1 MNTLLV
7 VEDEKLIRQG
17 IVAMIRRSSVP
28 VEEILECRNGEE
40 ALEILRKQ
48 RVDVMFTDIRM
59 PKMDGL
65 TLVNKMEELSQ
76 KPVVIV
82 LSGYDEFSYA
92 VEMMKHGVRDYIL
105 KPIKRETIEQ
115 LLENLER
122 ELSETRETEEEEE
135 RCFLNQLR
143 YLMMNAEMAEEKEW
157 MDMESRLRRHIGND
171 SFRILLTSKANG
183 ERFSKCSGILLE
195 GVEGG
200 VLYLLPEPE
209 AERIMKEKDERFCL
223 GVGKE
228 HRSVM
233 EIPEAYQEALLA
245 REMAFI
251 QKNPVEEYQKKCFEE
266 KPELAQFQEKFILQV
281 PTDRADTVL
290 RKMRNWYFEAAHQRV
305 SPYQLLTVTEAICKE
320 LDLFYRMPEKQ
331 EKCPRP
337 LQYRDADLFLD
348 AFEEWIHVY
357 RESLKSQTAGK
368 EKMEEA
374 ISYIRENYAKDLNMA
389 MVSNHICMNYSLFSA
404 AFKEHTGVNFV
415 NYLKDIRDVKLK
427 DLRDEIGIVQQ
438 DVYLFAGTI
447 IDNIRYGRP
456 DATDEEVI
464 RAAKAANAHEF
475 IMELADGYDT
485 DIGQR
490 GVKLSGGQKQRLSI
504 ARVFLKNPPI
514 LIFDEATSALDN
526 ESEKV
531 VQKSLELLAKDRTTF
546 VIAHRLSTIRNAK
559 RILVLT
565 ENGIAE
571 EGTHKELLAKGG
583 IYAHLYEMQF

>member
-157 MDMESRLRRHIGND
+157 MDMESRIRRHIGND

-348 AFEEWIHVY
+348 AFE
-357 RESLKSQTAGK
+357 
-368 EKMEEA
+368 
-374 ISYIRENYAKDLNMA
+374 DLNMA

-415 NYLKDIRDVKLK
+415 NYLKEIRIAEAKRLLIQTEDKITEIAKQVGFENDKHFMKSFKTACGVSPSEFRK
-427 DLRDEIGIVQQ
+427 DYKMVSNG
-438 DVYLFAGTI
+438 
-447 IDNIRYGRP
+447 
-456 DATDEEVI
+456 
-464 RAAKAANAHEF
+464 K
-475 IMELADGYDT
+475 
-485 DIGQR
+485 
-490 GVKLSGGQKQRLSI
+490 GGQ
-504 ARVFLKNPPI
+504 
-514 LIFDEATSALDN
+514 DE
-526 ESEKV
+526 
-531 VQKSLELLAKDRTTF
+531 
-546 VIAHRLSTIRNAK
+546 
-559 RILVLT
+559 
-565 ENGIAE
+565 
-571 EGTHKELLAKGG
+571 
-583 IYAHLYEMQF
+583 

>member
-1 MNTLLV
+1 MLPITEDVAEMFRAIIEDRNAPK
-7 VEDEKLIRQG
+7 VEKSIDGYSGFLFYDDNG
-17 IVAMIRRSSVP
+17 MPLVAMHWQHRFNHMVGRYNDIYRVQMPNITPHVCRHTYCSNMAKSGMNPKTLQYLMGHSDISVTMN
-28 VEEILECRNGEE
+28 VYTHISFDDAEEELKR
-40 ALEILRKQ
+40 
-48 RVDVMFTDIRM
+48 
-59 PKMDGL
+59 
-65 TLVNKMEELSQ
+65 MEEFRKAQAEVEQ
-76 KPVVIV
+76 KK
-82 LSGYDEFSYA
+82 E
-92 VEMMKHGVRDYIL
+92 

-143 YLMMNAEMAEEKEW
+143 YLMMNAEMAEENEW
-157 MDMESRLRRHIGND
+157 MDMESRIRRYIGND

-183 ERFSKCSGILLE
+183 ERFLKCSGILLE
-195 GVEGG
+195 SVEGG

-266 KPELAQFQEKFILQV
+266 KTELAQFQEKFILQV
-281 PTDRADTVL
+281 PTKRVDAML

-305 SPYQLLTVTEAICKE
+305 SPYQLLAVTEAICKE
-320 LDLFYRMPEKQ
+320 LDLFYRVPEKQ

-337 LQYRDADLFLD
+337 LQYRDADLFLN

-389 MVSNHICMNYSLFSA
+389 MVSNHICMNYSLFST

-415 NYLKDIRDVKLK
+415 NYLKEIRIAEAKRLLLQTEDKITEIAKQVGFENDKHFMKTFKTACGVSPSEFRK
-427 DLRDEIGIVQQ
+427 DYKMVSNG
-438 DVYLFAGTI
+438 
-447 IDNIRYGRP
+447 
-456 DATDEEVI
+456 
-464 RAAKAANAHEF
+464 K
-475 IMELADGYDT
+475 
-485 DIGQR
+485 
-490 GVKLSGGQKQRLSI
+490 GGQ
-504 ARVFLKNPPI
+504 
-514 LIFDEATSALDN
+514 N
-526 ESEKV
+526 E
-531 VQKSLELLAKDRTTF
+531 
-546 VIAHRLSTIRNAK
+546 
-559 RILVLT
+559 
-565 ENGIAE
+565 
-571 EGTHKELLAKGG
+571 
-583 IYAHLYEMQF
+583 

>member
-40 ALEILRKQ
+40 ALEILGKQ

-82 LSGYDEFSYA
+82 LSGYDVFSYA

-143 YLMMNAEMAEEKEW
+143 YLMMNAEMAEENEW
-157 MDMESRLRRHIGND
+157 MNMESRIRRYIGND

-228 HRSVM
+228 HHSVM

-305 SPYQLLTVTEAICKE
+305 SPYQLLAVTEAICKE
-320 LDLFYRMPEKQ
+320 LDLFHRVAEKQ

-337 LQYRDADLFLD
+337 LQYRDA
-348 AFEEWIHVY
+348 
-357 RESLKSQTAGK
+357 
-368 EKMEEA
+368 
-374 ISYIRENYAKDLNMA
+374 DLNMA

-415 NYLKDIRDVKLK
+415 NYLKEIRIAEAKRLLIQTEDKITEIAKQVGFENDKHFMKSFKTACGVSPSEFRK
-427 DLRDEIGIVQQ
+427 DYKMVSNG
-438 DVYLFAGTI
+438 
-447 IDNIRYGRP
+447 
-456 DATDEEVI
+456 
-464 RAAKAANAHEF
+464 K
-475 IMELADGYDT
+475 
-485 DIGQR
+485 
-490 GVKLSGGQKQRLSI
+490 GGQ
-504 ARVFLKNPPI
+504 
-514 LIFDEATSALDN
+514 DE
-526 ESEKV
+526 
-531 VQKSLELLAKDRTTF
+531 
-546 VIAHRLSTIRNAK
+546 
-559 RILVLT
+559 
-565 ENGIAE
+565 
-571 EGTHKELLAKGG
+571 
-583 IYAHLYEMQF
+583 